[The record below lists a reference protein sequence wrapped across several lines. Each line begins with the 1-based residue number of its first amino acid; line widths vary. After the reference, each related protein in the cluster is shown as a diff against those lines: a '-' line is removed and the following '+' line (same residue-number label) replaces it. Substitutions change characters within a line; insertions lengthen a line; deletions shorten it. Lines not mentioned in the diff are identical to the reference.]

1 MDRLFSQIP
10 LALSSII
17 GLIAF
22 LFLYKAFIAPQILKW
37 QNKGQSNKLLL
48 KELLEGFGLEVPS
61 ELNETDVST
70 VKSIK
75 GP

>member
-1 MDRLFSQIP
+1 MDRLLSQFP

-22 LFLYKAFIAPQILKW
+22 LFLYKVFIAPQILKW
-37 QNKGQSNKLLL
+37 QNKTQSNKLLL

>member
-1 MDRLFSQIP
+1 MDRLLSQIP

-22 LFLYKAFIAPQILKW
+22 LFFYKVFIAPLILKW
-37 QNKGQSNKLLL
+37 QNKAQSNKLLL

-61 ELNETDVST
+61 ELNQTDVST